1 MSVGMQKKHA
11 KKEGKSDDL
20 SSLVELLLDF
30 TNDFIHWFKRIK
42 SFKF

>member
-1 MSVGMQKKHA
+1 MKKD
-11 KKEGKSDDL
+11 KPLDL

-30 TNDFIHWFKRIK
+30 TTDFIHWFKRIK